1 VSTPLPTDL
10 PAVAGG
16 RPPVEYRL
24 LGLDRRTFAL
34 PLIVVGV
41 FVLWAFAVPTINGA
55 VGYDDPVR
63 PGDVLIIGST
73 ATMAPPAGWGVDAGI
88 RTSERV
94 RAGVTAPRVALVGD
108 GVSVTTQAGPFRGD
122 AGALV
127 KQVSEVDEKIAAGSA
142 FTVKGE
148 PRTISIDGRHGVAQE
163 FKTLT
168 GEGAV
173 FGFVEDGQGITL
185 VVTGTDDALSRDA
198 AKLGRMLASI
208 DFDVE
213 GLR

>member
-1 VSTPLPTDL
+1 MSTPVPTDL

-41 FVLWAFAVPTINGA
+41 FVLWAFVVPAINNAVD
-55 VGYDDPVR
+55 YDDPVR
-63 PGDVLIIGST
+63 AGDVLIIGST
-73 ATMAPPAGWGVDAGI
+73 ATMAPPVGWGVDSGI

-108 GVSVTTQAGPFRGD
+108 GVSVTTSTGPFRGD
-122 AGALV
+122 ARALV
-127 KQVSEVDEKIAAGSA
+127 KQISEDDEKIAAASS
-142 FTVKGE
+142 FTVKGQ
-148 PRTISIDGRHGVAQE
+148 PRTISIDGRHGIVQE
-163 FKTLT
+163 FKTVT

-173 FGFVEDGQGITL
+173 FGFVEDGQGISL
-185 VVTGTDDALSRDA
+185 VIAGSEDALTRDA
-198 AKLGRMLASI
+198 TQLGRMLASI
-208 DFDVE
+208 DFDAE
-213 GLR
+213 GVS

>member
-1 VSTPLPTDL
+1 MSTPGPTDL

-41 FVLWAFAVPTINGA
+41 FVLWAFVVPAINGA
-55 VGYDDPVR
+55 VAYDDPVR
-63 PGDVLIIGST
+63 AGDVLIIGST
-73 ATMAPPAGWGVDAGI
+73 ATMAPPVGWGVDSGI
-88 RTSERV
+88 RTRDRV
-94 RAGVTAPRVALVGD
+94 RAGVSSPRVALVGD
-108 GVSVTTQAGPFRGD
+108 GVSVTTSTGPFRGD

-127 KQVSEVDEKIAAGSA
+127 ERVSENDEKIAAASS
-142 FTVKGE
+142 FTVKGQ
-148 PRTISIDGRHGVAQE
+148 PRTISIDGRHGVVQE
-163 FKTLT
+163 FKTVT

-173 FGFVEDGQGITL
+173 FGFVENGEGITL
-185 VVTGTDDALSRDA
+185 VVTGTEDALTQDA
-198 AKLGRMLASI
+198 TKLGRMLASI
-208 DFDVE
+208 DFDAE